1 MRTDSGSASVEE
13 TDRTAPLPDRPAFD
27 LVDALRGQIASQE
40 LPPGARLR
48 EQELSE
54 EFGVPRTKVREA
66 LSALDAR
73 GLIDRIPNK
82 GAVVAR
88 LGIDRLVHIYDVRE
102 VLEGLCARLAAERA
116 PTGAWEP
123 LVEFFGAPMQAH
135 VDAQDFAGFLD
146 GYERF
151 RNEMTTAAGNPV
163 LSDMLDVIYDIT
175 QVAIRRTIILP
186 GRAEVGLA
194 EHRAVLTALA
204 DGNGELAEELRRENM
219 RSAKAFLVRFQNF
232 VV

>member
-1 MRTDSGSASVEE
+1 MRD
-13 TDRTAPLPDRPAFD
+13 TDRTEASETDQPALD
-27 LVDALRGQIASQE
+27 LVEVLKGRIARQE

-48 EQELSE
+48 EQEIAE
-54 EFGVPRTKVREA
+54 EFGVPRTRVREA

-73 GLIDRIPNK
+73 GLIDRIPNR

-88 LGIDRLVHIYDVRE
+88 LGIDRLIHIYDVRE

-116 PTGAWEP
+116 PAGAWDP
-123 LVEFFGAPMQAH
+123 LIEFFGEPMQAH
-135 VDAQDFAGFLD
+135 VDAQDFAGVVA

-151 RNEMTTAAGNPV
+151 RHQMVAAAGNPD
-163 LSDMLDVIYDIT
+163 LSDMLDVIYERTRI
-175 QVAIRRTIILP
+175 AIHRTIILP

-194 EHRAVLTALA
+194 EHRAVLKALA
-204 DGNGELAEELRRENM
+204 DQDGDRAEELRRQNM
-219 RSAKAFLVRFQNF
+219 RSARGFLVRFQSF

>member
-1 MRTDSGSASVEE
+1 MGVKETDKSGSSH
-13 TDRTAPLPDRPAFD
+13 TDEPALD
-27 LVDALRGQIASQE
+27 LVEVLKGQIARQE

-48 EQELSE
+48 EQEIAE
-54 EFGVPRTKVREA
+54 EFGVPRTRVREA

-88 LGIDRLVHIYDVRE
+88 LGIDQLAHIYDVRE
-102 VLEGLCARLAAERA
+102 VLEGLCARLAAEQA
-116 PTGAWEP
+116 PTGSWDS
-123 LVEFFGAPMQAH
+123 LIEFFGDPMQAH
-135 VDAQDFAGFLD
+135 VEAQDFAGFVA

-151 RNEMTTAAGNPV
+151 RQQMTAAAENPV
-163 LSDMLDVIYDIT
+163 LSDMLDMIYERT

-194 EHRAVLTALA
+194 EHRAVLDALA
-204 DGNGELAEELRRENM
+204 EGNGEKAEALRRQNM
-219 RSAKAFLVRFQNF
+219 RSAKDFLVRFQSF